1 MDKKSNLDKELLA
14 SLLNNTKTSR
24 LSKEHPKER
33 ANFFSR
39 AFMTWLSPLTRISL
53 KYQFEESDHWN
64 IHSKI
69 KMENNLPK
77 FEQHYGRNATVASL
91 IYDMFSCKTLLAALL
106 VLRVFFHLSGYVLIY
121 VMIRALMRSLRDQAS
136 LDLATLGIYL
146 GGLLAIE
153 FMRVLISS
161 LCENIAFNESLVA
174 HNCLVFAVV
183 RKSID
188 LPLADITVSGRRG
201 LLGLAQNDCTT
212 IKQETKDLPYLA
224 FIAVI
229 CLACCA
235 FCVALIGVPFL
246 AFVGI
251 GLGFLGALLLI
262 GKVEAGIEE
271 KRYKSEVKRMS
282 AVQHM
287 LRGLRHIKFHALE
300 RFFLKNIF
308 DNREKEMRRFQ
319 RLLGMF
325 SVTVFLNWLF
335 PQVSFLTSLTWL
347 STGGTG
353 LSLAAALVVYKV
365 FDFLGLTFR
374 LMPYAY
380 TSHDKLTQAR
390 TRVDSFL
397 ALKRTDMSDLFSE
410 YSFMRESVDL
420 DSCEQDPDEP
430 QRPPGPAIKIVNGH
444 FGYKWADDSDSDET
458 QIKPSDDQSDR
469 VGTGRQA
476 LGRLTGPRGTSAWGF
491 ELRDIRLEIEWGE
504 LTFVVGKPRS
514 GKTTLLMSIL
524 GEVVPKS
531 PESRIQL
538 GSKSVA
544 YSPQEPFVQAK
555 SLLENI
561 VFYSELDEQRLR
573 SSLRMAQL
581 DPPPGRFAE
590 EMQMQLY
597 ETFPEDFKTQVNLA
611 RCFYQDSD
619 IYLLDEPFLELE
631 KEVAEPI
638 LEEMLRKRGQ
648 QKTLVLTSS
657 SNRFLAHADRVVFID
672 KGQVVFEG
680 SYPDFCKTAWSNQ
693 LEDDADEGALAY
705 EEVNYEM
712 MTLDALHA
720 ENTDLVEPG
729 QPADST
735 PTQSRPPALERPGSF
750 LMLEEKTPST
760 RKEDSLRDDL
770 GAKGNLHV
778 GRASRVRRR
787 LDPHS
792 RLTT

>member
-33 ANFFSR
+33 ANFLSR

-64 IHSKI
+64 IFSKI

-77 FEQHYGRNATVASL
+77 FEKHYSQKARVASL
-91 IYDMFSCKTLLAALL
+91 IYNMFSCKTLLVTLL

-121 VMIRALMRSLRDQAS
+121 LMIRALSDRAS
-136 LDLATLGIYL
+136 LDPTTLGIYL

-188 LPLADITVSGRRG
+188 LPLADITASGRQG

-287 LRGLRHIKFHALE
+287 LRGLRHIKFHGLE

-347 STGGTG
+347 SAGGTG
-353 LSLAAALVVYKV
+353 LSLAVALVVYKV

-374 LMPYAY
+374 LVPYAY
-380 TSHDKLTQAR
+380 ASHDKLTQAR

-410 YSFMRESVDL
+410 YSFMRESVDV
-420 DSCEQDPDEP
+420 DSCGQDPDEP
-430 QRPPGPAIKIVNGH
+430 RRPPGPAIKIVNGH
-444 FGYKWADDSDSDET
+444 FGYKWADDSESDET
-458 QIKPSDDQSDR
+458 QIKPGNGQSGR
-469 VGTGRQA
+469 VGKQG
-476 LGRLTGPRGTSAWGF
+476 LGRLTGPRDTSAWGF

-504 LTFVVGKPRS
+504 LAFIVGKPRS

-531 PESRIQL
+531 HESRIQL

-590 EMQMQLY
+590 EMQMRLY

-648 QKTLVLTSS
+648 RKTLVLTTS

-680 SYPDFCKTAWSNQ
+680 SYPDFCKTTWSSQ
-693 LEDDADEGALAY
+693 LENEADEGALAY

-720 ENTDLVEPG
+720 ESIDLVEPG

-735 PTQSRPPALERPGSF
+735 PTQSTPPTLERPGSF
-750 LMLEEKTPST
+750 QMLEEQTPSS
-760 RKEDSLRDDL
+760 RREDPLREDP
-770 GAKGNLHV
+770 GAKGNLDMGQS